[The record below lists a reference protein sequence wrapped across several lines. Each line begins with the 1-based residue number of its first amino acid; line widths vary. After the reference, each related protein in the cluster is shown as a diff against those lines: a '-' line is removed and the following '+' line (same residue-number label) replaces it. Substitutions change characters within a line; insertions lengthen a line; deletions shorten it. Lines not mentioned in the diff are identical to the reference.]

1 MSNWTAGYAAD
12 VGYTYGYFNEL
23 NPLNLK
29 LALLDAGI
37 QPPQIQQ
44 ACELGFGQGLSVNI
58 HAAAGS
64 SHWFGTDFSPSQAGF
79 AQQLA
84 QISDN
89 QACLFDQSF
98 AEFTQRDDL
107 PNFDFIGLHGTWTWI
122 SDENRRLLVEFIER
136 KLNVGGVLYISYNT
150 QAGWANMM
158 PIRHLLNE
166 HARLLSAPAEP
177 TDQRIQ
183 HALDFTKTLLD
194 SQPAYLQA
202 NPHIKTLF
210 ERVSQQHPHYLAHEY
225 FSADWQPMPFSQ
237 MNEWLAPAK
246 LDYVCSANPLDNID
260 ALNLTESQSQLLA
273 QQPHAGF
280 RETLRDLCVNQQFRK
295 DYWVKGAQRLDPFEQ
310 IEQLMALRFILTQ
323 PREEITLDVQG
334 TLGQRQLKGTTYTP
348 ILDFFAD
355 YQIKTLQ
362 QLINAMQPHQI
373 GLDKILQ
380 AVLIL
385 CGKGVLHLAQTA
397 DTIEQAGEKTRR
409 LNRHLLQKARA
420 NDEIQFLASPVT
432 GGGIL
437 IQGYEMLFLLA
448 QQFGH
453 HTPETIARFSWGLL
467 KQRGIQLYD
476 QGQPLLDDNANLHKL
491 SEQVTYFL
499 SGPMQVYRALGL
511 VDAN

>member
-12 VGYTYGYFNEL
+12 VGYTFGYFTEL

-37 QPPQIQQ
+37 QPPEVKH
-44 ACELGFGQGLSVNI
+44 ACELGFGQGLSINT
-58 HAAAGS
+58 HAAAGNV
-64 SHWFGTDFSPSQAGF
+64 HWYGTDFSPSQAGF

-84 QISDN
+84 QVSDN
-89 QACLFDQSF
+89 QAWLFDQSF
-98 AEFTQRDDL
+98 AEFAQRDDL

-122 SDENRRLLVEFIER
+122 SDDNRRLLVDFIQR

-166 HARLLSAPAEP
+166 HARLLSAPGQETAE
-177 TDQRIQ
+177 RIQ
-183 HALDFTKTLLD
+183 HALGFTQSLLD

-202 NPHIKTLF
+202 NPQVRSLF
-210 ERVSQQHPHYLAHEY
+210 EMVKQQHPNYLAHEY

-237 MNEWLAPAK
+237 MAQWLEPAK
-246 LDYVCSANPLDNID
+246 LDYVCSAYPHDNID
-260 ALNLTESQSQLLA
+260 VLNLAENQSQLLN
-273 QQPHAGF
+273 QQTHAGF

-310 IEQLMALRFILTQ
+310 MEQLMTLRFVLTQ
-323 PREEITLDVQG
+323 PRDEISLDVQG
-334 TLGQRQLKGTTYTP
+334 ALGQRQLKAATYTP

-362 QLINAMQPHQI
+362 QLAHAMQAHQI
-373 GLDKILQ
+373 GLDKLLQ
-380 AVLIL
+380 AVSIL
-385 CGKGVLHLAQTA
+385 CGKGALHLAQSDEHIT
-397 DTIEQAGEKTRR
+397 QAREKTRR
-409 LNRHLLQKARA
+409 LNHHLLKKARA

-448 QQFGH
+448 LQFGH
-453 HTPETIARFSWGLL
+453 QTSQDIARFSWGLL
-467 KQRGIQLYD
+467 KQRGIQLYE
-476 QGQPLLDDNANLHKL
+476 QGQPLDSDEANLDKL
-491 SEQVTYFL
+491 AQQVDYFL
-499 SGPMQVYRALGL
+499 TTPLQIYRALGI
-511 VDAN
+511 VETN

>member
-23 NPLNLK
+23 NPLNLC

-37 QPPQIQQ
+37 QPPKIQQ

-58 HAAAGS
+58 HAAAGAT
-64 SHWFGTDFSPSQAGF
+64 HWFGTDFSPSQAAF

-84 QISDN
+84 QTSDN

-98 AEFTQRDDL
+98 AEFAQRDDL

-122 SDENRRLLVEFIER
+122 SDENRRILIDFIQR

-150 QAGWANMM
+150 QAGWSNMI

-166 HARLLSAPAEP
+166 HARLLSAQAAPTAE
-177 TDQRIQ
+177 RIQ

-194 SQPAYLQA
+194 TQPAYLQA
-202 NPHIKTLF
+202 NPQIKTLF
-210 ERVSQQHPHYLAHEY
+210 EQVTQQHPHYLAHEY

-260 ALNLTESQSQLLA
+260 ALNLTQSQSQLLN
-273 QQPHAGF
+273 QQSHGGF

-323 PREEITLDVQG
+323 PRDEISLDVQG
-334 TLGQRQLKGTTYTP
+334 ALGQLQLKAATYTP

-355 YQIKTLQ
+355 YQIKSLQ
-362 QLINAMQPHQI
+362 QLAQAMQSHQI
-373 GLDKILQ
+373 GLDKLLQ
-380 AVLIL
+380 AVSIL
-385 CGKGVLHLAQTA
+385 CGKGALHLAQS
-397 DTIEQAGEKTRR
+397 DEHISQAREKTRR
-409 LNRHLLQKARA
+409 LNQHLLQKARA

-448 QQFGH
+448 LQFGH
-453 HTPETIARFSWGLL
+453 QTSQDIARFSWGLL
-467 KQRGIQLYD
+467 KQRGINLYD
-476 QGQPLLDDNANLHKL
+476 QSQPLLDDSANLHKL
-491 SEQVTYFL
+491 SEQVDYFL
-499 SGPMQVYRALGL
+499 TTPMQVYRALEL
-511 VDAN
+511 VEAN